1 MRNKILL
8 IISSILALNVLF
20 IERTYA
26 VCPVCVVAVGVG
38 VGVARE
44 YGVDDSITGL
54 WIGALTVGMI
64 LWTLD
69 WMQKR
74 KWRFKLDQ
82 IVWVIVYYGMV
93 IGSLYY
99 LKMVGHPLNTLWG
112 FDKLLLGSAIGSV
125 FFLIGAVSYDMF
137 KAKRGKPFFPFQK
150 VVQPLVPLLILS
162 AVFYYITK

>member
-1 MRNKILL
+1 MKKLYMLLAPLFAFILFT
-8 IISSILALNVLF
+8 A
-20 IERTYA
+20 EKTYA

-38 VGVARE
+38 VGVFRE
-44 YGVDDSITGL
+44 MGVDDTITGI

-69 WMQKR
+69 FMHKR
-74 KWRFKLDQ
+74 KWRFKFDQ
-82 IVWVIVYYGMV
+82 PIWVIVYYGMV

-99 LKMVGHPLNTLWG
+99 LKMVGSPLNTLWG
-112 FDKLLLGSAIGSV
+112 FDKLLLGTAIGSV
-125 FFLIGAVSYDMF
+125 FFLIGAVSYDIF